1 MKRSRV
7 NQSIS
12 EAESFFRQHHFVFPP
27 FAHWT
32 PQGWERLG
40 PEVDE
45 IRERRLGW
53 DVTDFNS
60 G

>member
-1 MKRSRV
+1 MKRSQV

-12 EAESFFRQHHFVFPP
+12 EAESFFRQHHFALPP

-45 IRERRLGW
+45 IRATQARMGCDRFQLG
-53 DVTDFNS
+53 
-60 G
+60 